1 MKEGNLF
8 CFVVSHIEIYQT
20 IVPLVMFLVQL
31 ESP

>member
-8 CFVVSHIEIYQT
+8 CFVVCYIEIYQT